1 MVLVSY
7 TKRFARNRPTASYR
21 FFVHFAHE
29 VVPPKLEKGIAN
41 LNCTAVVLGIG
52 SWIAGYPDGRP
63 HLLDEF
69 KSEMTKVIVGMVNM
83 TNAFVQSIHY
93 HPLSD
98 ILTTCP
104 PVDWRSP
111 RVIDMYNEILRQ
123 VCDEQGVPFI
133 DTNFMLG
140 PIWDSA
146 NDWCHFNMV
155 GGGEEAM
162 YIASIALGLDSITDQ
177 RR

>member
-83 TNAFVQSIHY
+83 TNAFVQPIHY

-133 DTNFMLG
+133 DTNSLAFSSPLFYDER
-140 PIWDSA
+140 P
-146 NDWCHFNMV
+146 
-155 GGGEEAM
+155 
-162 YIASIALGLDSITDQ
+162 GLSNFSTLLVLHDGDTFFLSS
-177 RR
+177 RH